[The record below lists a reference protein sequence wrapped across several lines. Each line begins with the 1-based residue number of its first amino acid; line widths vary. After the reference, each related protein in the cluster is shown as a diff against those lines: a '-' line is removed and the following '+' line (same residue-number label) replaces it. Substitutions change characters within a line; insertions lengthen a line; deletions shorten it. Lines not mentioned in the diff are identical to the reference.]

1 MFLGTN
7 FTAGEGQMDD
17 SQIKALQEEL
27 NLKKLELDLIQ
38 AIDKIRDEITEPG
51 ALLVS
56 AVDFLAEWFKVDLC
70 LLFLIDRETGVS
82 ELRAARDRSE
92 KPGWLEKVLSPE
104 FAERVT
110 HLDQIAVWDARQVLP
125 PQAFFDASQER
136 YLMGVPIILGAKDR
150 LGGLLL
156 ARSGARFSDQDI
168 YLMKIAENQIDS
180 LLIQGYTAERIR
192 QYTKELDTIFRIDN
206 IRDQNL
212 PFDQMLNAVISEL
225 TKTVEAEMGFIM
237 LYDLAGKQ
245 LEMRA
250 STPQNLIPMLPHYDA
265 IHKIAQETLE
275 VGKLVIR
282 NGLPGELNCVMCL
295 PLILNER
302 IIGVLGM
309 ANRVGRAG
317 FSQADGRFLSAI
329 GSQIDTAIYERNE
342 IRLLRRVLGR
352 SVDPRVMERLLT
364 NPDVDFM
371 KGELL
376 ELSVLFAD
384 LRGSTQLA
392 ENTEPEKLVEFIKD
406 YFSEM
411 TEVIFLHEG
420 TVDKFVGDEVMALF
434 GAPMPQPD
442 HAMRSLRAALA
453 MQERFERVRTRWRM
467 DIPPIGIGI
476 STGNM
481 IAGEMGGPQ
490 RAEYTVIGR
499 AVNLGARICAS
510 AGGGEIIVSQRTY
523 DLLRDQAEF
532 EALPGQQFKG
542 IESDVTVYRLV
553 RIKD

>member
-1 MFLGTN
+1 MEDANL
-7 FTAGEGQMDD
+7 
-17 SQIKALQEEL
+17 KALQEEL
-27 NLKKLELDLIQ
+27 ELKKMELDLVQ
-38 AIDKIRDEITEPG
+38 AIDKIRDETAEPG
-51 ALLVS
+51 ALIVS
-56 AVDFLAEWFKVDLC
+56 TVDFLAEWFRVDLC
-70 LLFLIDRETGVS
+70 LLFLIDRETGIS
-82 ELRAARDRSE
+82 ELKATRDRSE
-92 KPGWLEKVLSPE
+92 NPGWLEKVISPDL
-104 FAERVT
+104 AERVT
-110 HLDQIAVWDARQVLP
+110 HLDQVTLWDAREVLP
-125 PQAFFDASQER
+125 ASALEAVGQDQ
-136 YLMGVPIILGAKDR
+136 YLMGVPIIMGVKDR

-156 ARSGARFSDQDI
+156 VRSGTSFNDNDI
-168 YLMKIAENQIDS
+168 YWMKSAENQIDS
-180 LLIQGYTAERIR
+180 LLIQGYTAERMR
-192 QYTKELDTIFRIDN
+192 QYTKELDTIFRIDR
-206 IRDQNL
+206 IRDQDL

-237 LYDLAGKQ
+237 LYDLTGKQ

-250 STPQNLIPMLPHYDA
+250 STPQNLLPMLPYYDSIRA
-265 IHKIAQETLE
+265 VADEALE
-275 VGKLVIR
+275 AGKLVCCK
-282 NGLPGELNCVMCL
+282 GVPGALTSVMCL
-295 PLILNER
+295 PLILNEH

-309 ANRVGRAG
+309 ANRLGRSG
-317 FSQADGRFLSAI
+317 FSQADERFLSAI

-392 ENTEPEKLVEFIKD
+392 EVTDPERLVEFIKD

-420 TVDKFVGDEVMALF
+420 AVDKFVGDEVMALF
-434 GAPMPQPD
+434 GAPIPQQD
-442 HAMRSLRAALA
+442 HAVRSLEAAVA
-453 MQERFERVRTRWRM
+453 MQARFEKVRTRWM
-467 DIPPIGIGI
+467 EKGMHIPPIGIGI

-499 AVNLGARICAS
+499 AVNLGARICTS
-510 AGGGEIIVSQRTY
+510 AEGGEILVSQRTY
-523 DLLRDQAEF
+523 DLVKDRAEL
-532 EALPGQQFKG
+532 EPVPGQQFKG
-542 IESDVTVYRLV
+542 IETDVTVYRLV
-553 RIKD
+553 RIK

>member
-1 MFLGTN
+1 M
-7 FTAGEGQMDD
+7 GEDM
-17 SQIKALQEEL
+17 IKSLQEEL
-27 NLKKLELDLIQ
+27 ELKKRELSLIQ
-38 AIDKIRDEITEPG
+38 AIDLIRDAATEPG

-56 AVDFLAEWFKVDLC
+56 TVDFLADWFKADLC

-82 ELRAARDRSE
+82 ELKAARDRSV
-92 KPGWLEKVLSPE
+92 KPGWLEKVIAPE

-110 HLDQIAVWDARQVLP
+110 HLEQIAVWDAREVLP
-125 PQAFFDASQER
+125 VQSLADAPENL
-136 YLMGVPIILGAKDR
+136 YLMAVPVIMGTNDR
-150 LGGLLL
+150 LGGVLL
-156 ARSGARFSDQDI
+156 ARSGDI
-168 YLMKIAENQIDS
+168 FGENEIYWMKSAEDQIDS
-180 LLIQGYTAERIR
+180 LLIQGYSAEKMQ
-192 QYTKELDTIFRIDN
+192 QYSKELDTIFRIDR

-225 TKTVEAEMGFIM
+225 TQTVEAEMGFIM
-237 LYDLAGKQ
+237 LYDLSGKH
-245 LEMRA
+245 LEIRA
-250 STPQNLIPMLPHYDA
+250 STPQNLMPMLPYYDSIQKVA
-265 IHKIAQETLE
+265 DEALE
-275 VGKLVIR
+275 AGQLVYR
-282 NGLPGELNCVMCL
+282 NGLPGKLTSLMCL

-309 ANRVGRAG
+309 ANRLGRVA
-317 FSQADGRFLSAI
+317 FSQADGRFLTAI

-392 ENTEPEKLVEFIKD
+392 EVTEPEKLVEFIKD

-434 GAPMPQPD
+434 GAPITQQD
-442 HAMRSLRAALA
+442 HALRSLQAAVVMLA
-453 MQERFERVRTRWRM
+453 RFEKVRSRWRDRGM
-467 DIPPIGIGI
+467 QIPPIGIGI
-476 STGNM
+476 ATGNM

-499 AVNLGARICAS
+499 AVNLGARICAVAEGS
-510 AGGGEIIVSQRTY
+510 EILVSQRTF
-523 DLLRDQAEF
+523 DLIKDRAEL
-532 EALPGQQFKG
+532 EPVPGQQFKG
-542 IESDVTVYRLV
+542 IENNVTVYRLV
-553 RIKD
+553 RMKE

>member
-1 MFLGTN
+1 
-7 FTAGEGQMDD
+7 MDE
-17 SQIKALQEEL
+17 SRVKALQEEL
-27 NLKKLELDLIQ
+27 ELRKMELDLIL
-38 AIDKIRDEITEPG
+38 AIDKIRDAATEPG
-51 ALLVS
+51 TLLVS
-56 AVDFLAEWFKVDLC
+56 TVDFLADWFKVDLC

-82 ELRAARDRSE
+82 ELKAARDRSD
-92 KPGWLEKVLSPE
+92 KPGWLEKVISQDL
-104 FAERVT
+104 AERVT
-110 HLDQIAVWDARQVLP
+110 HLDQITLWEAREVLP
-125 PQAFFDASQER
+125 AGALADITQDQHIIGVSII
-136 YLMGVPIILGAKDR
+136 MGLKDR

-156 ARSGARFSDQDI
+156 VRSGAPFGENDI
-168 YLMKIAENQIDS
+168 YWMKSAENQIDS
-180 LLIQGYTAERIR
+180 LLIQGYSSERMH
-192 QYTKELDTIFRIDN
+192 QYTRELDTIFRIDR

-225 TKTVEAEMGFIM
+225 TQTVEAEMGFIM
-237 LYDLAGKQ
+237 LYDLSGKQ
-245 LEMRA
+245 LEIRA
-250 STPQNLIPMLPHYDA
+250 STPQNMLPMLPYYDSIRA
-265 IHKIAQETLE
+265 VADEALE
-275 VGKLVIR
+275 VGKLVCS
-282 NGLPGELNCVMCL
+282 NCLPGALDSVMCL

-309 ANRVGRAG
+309 ANRQGRKG
-317 FSQADGRFLSAI
+317 FSQADGRFLTAI

-392 ENTEPEKLVEFIKD
+392 EMTEPDKLVEFIKD

-434 GAPMPQPD
+434 GAPIPQQN
-442 HAMRSLRAALA
+442 HALRCLRAAVD
-453 MQERFERVRTRWRM
+453 MQRRFEKVRMRWLEKGM
-467 DIPPIGIGI
+467 QIPPIGIGI

-499 AVNLGARICAS
+499 AVNLGARICAV
-510 AGGGEIIVSQRTY
+510 AEGGEILVSQRTY
-523 DLLRDQAEF
+523 DQLKDRVDF
-532 EALPGQQFKG
+532 EPMPGQQFKG
-542 IESDVTVYRLV
+542 IGNDVTVYRLV
-553 RIKD
+553 SVK

>member
-1 MFLGTN
+1 MEDPQFKT
-7 FTAGEGQMDD
+7 M
-17 SQIKALQEEL
+17 QEEL
-27 NLKKLELDLIQ
+27 RLRKMELELIQ
-38 AIDKIRDEITEPG
+38 AIDKIRDEVSEPG

-56 AVDFLAEWFKVDLC
+56 TVDFLADWFKVDLC
-70 LLFLIDRETGVS
+70 MLFLIDRETGVS
-82 ELRAARDRSE
+82 ELKAERLRGE
-92 KPGWLEKVLSPE
+92 KTSRLEQAIPADL
-104 FAERVT
+104 AERVT
-110 HLDQIAVWDARQVLP
+110 HLDQITLWSAREVLP
-125 PQAFFDASQER
+125 VEASESTLDDLH
-136 YLMGVPIILGAKDR
+136 LMAVPIILGVKER

-156 ARSGARFSDQDI
+156 ARSGAGFTENDV
-168 YLMKIAENQIDS
+168 YLMRSAENQIDS
-180 LLIQGYTAERIR
+180 LLIQGYSAERM
-192 QYTKELDTIFRIDN
+192 QQFAKELDTIFRIDR

-212 PFDQMLNAVISEL
+212 PFDQMLNAVIGEL

-237 LYDLAGKQ
+237 LYDLSGKE
-245 LEMRA
+245 LEIRA
-250 STPQNLIPMLPHYDA
+250 SAPQNLIPMLPYYDTVSQVA
-265 IHKIAQETLE
+265 DKALE
-275 VGKLVIR
+275 EGKLIMR
-282 NGLPGELNCVMCL
+282 NGLAGGVDCMMCL
-295 PLILNER
+295 PLILNDR

-309 ANRVGRAG
+309 ANRLGRCG
-317 FSQADGRFLSAI
+317 FTQADARFLTAI

-384 LRGSTQLA
+384 LRGSTHLA
-392 ENTEPEKLVEFIKD
+392 ENTEPERLVEFIKD

-420 TVDKFVGDEVMALF
+420 TVDKFVGDEVMVLF
-434 GAPMPQPD
+434 GAPIPQQD
-442 HAMRSLRAALA
+442 HALRSIQAAVA
-453 MQERFERVRTRWRM
+453 MQAAFEKVRQRWGEKGLP
-467 DIPPIGIGI
+467 IPQIGIGI
-476 STGNM
+476 STGSV

-510 AGGGEIIVSQRTY
+510 AGGGEILVSQRTY
-523 DLLRDQAEF
+523 DLLKDRVEM
-532 EALPGQQFKG
+532 EAVPGQQFKG

-553 RIKD
+553 RIK

>member
-1 MFLGTN
+1 
-7 FTAGEGQMDD
+7 MDD
-17 SQIKALQEEL
+17 SQIKTMQEEL
-27 NLKKLELDLIQ
+27 KLKKMELDLIQ
-38 AIDKIRDEITEPG
+38 AIDKLRDEISEPQ

-56 AVDFLAEWFKVDLC
+56 TVDFLADWFKVNLC
-70 LLFLIDRETGVS
+70 MLFLIDRETGIS
-82 ELRAARDRSE
+82 ELKAARVRGE
-92 KPGWLEKVLSPE
+92 KASWLEKAIPAEL
-104 FAERVT
+104 AERVT
-110 HLDQIAVWDARQVLP
+110 QLNQITRWSALEVLP
-125 PQAFFDASQER
+125 AAALEGTLADLH
-136 YLMGVPIILGAKDR
+136 LMGVPIILGAKER

-156 ARSGARFSDQDI
+156 ARPGVLFGENDVT
-168 YLMKIAENQIDS
+168 LMKSAENQIDS
-180 LLIQGYTAERIR
+180 LLIQGYSAERMQ
-192 QYTKELDTIFRIDN
+192 QYAKELETIFRIDR

-212 PFDQMLNAVISEL
+212 PFDQMLNAVIGEL

-237 LYDLAGKQ
+237 LYDLTGKQ
-245 LEMRA
+245 LEIRA
-250 STPQNLIPMLPHYDA
+250 SAPQNLIPMLPYYDTIQQMA
-265 IHKIAQETLE
+265 DEALQAGHLIM
-275 VGKLVIR
+275 R
-282 NGLPGELNCVMCL
+282 NGLSGGVTCMMCL

-309 ANRVGRAG
+309 ANRLGRCR
-317 FSQADGRFLSAI
+317 FSQADARFLTAI

-392 ENTEPEKLVEFIKD
+392 ENTEPERLVEFIKD

-434 GAPMPQPD
+434 GAPIPQPE
-442 HAMRSLRAALA
+442 HALRSLQAAVA
-453 MQERFERVRTRWRM
+453 MQAAFEKVRQRWGEKGM
-467 DIPPIGIGI
+467 PIPPVGIGI
-476 STGNM
+476 STGSV

-510 AGGGEIIVSQRTY
+510 AGGGEILVSQRTY
-523 DLLRDQAEF
+523 DLLKDQVEM
-532 EALPGQQFKG
+532 EAVPGQQFKG
-542 IESDVTVYRLV
+542 IENDVTVYRLV
-553 RIKD
+553 KMRG

>member
-1 MFLGTN
+1 
-7 FTAGEGQMDD
+7 MDNP
-17 SQIKALQEEL
+17 QIKALQEEL
-27 NLKKLELDLIQ
+27 SLRKMELDLIQ
-38 AIDKIRDEITEPG
+38 AIDKIRDEVAEPG

-56 AVDFLAEWFKVDLC
+56 TVDFLAEWFKVDLC
-70 LLFLIDRETGVS
+70 LLFLIDRETGIS
-82 ELRAARDRSE
+82 ELKAARNRSD
-92 KPGWLEKVLSPE
+92 KPGWMEKVISPE
-104 FAERVT
+104 LAERVT
-110 HLDQIAVWDARQVLP
+110 HLEQVTLWKAEDVLP
-125 PQAFFDASQER
+125 KQALVDASQEQ
-136 YLMGVPIILGAKDR
+136 YLMGVPIIMGAKDR

-156 ARSGARFSDQDI
+156 TRAGIPFSDKDV
-168 YLMKIAENQIDS
+168 YWMTSAENQIDS
-180 LLIQGYTAERIR
+180 LLIQGYTAECLQ
-192 QYTKELDTIFRIDN
+192 QYTKELDTIFRIDH

-212 PFDQMLNAVISEL
+212 PFDQMLNAVIGEL

-250 STPQNLIPMLPHYDA
+250 STPQNLIPMLPYYDS
-265 IHKIAQETLE
+265 ILRIAEETLE
-275 VGKLVIR
+275 VGRLVIH
-282 NGLPGELNCVMCL
+282 NGLPGALNCVMCL

-392 ENTEPEKLVEFIKD
+392 EMTEPEKLVEFIKD

-434 GAPMPQPD
+434 GAPIPQPD
-442 HAMRSLRAALA
+442 HALRSLRAAVA
-453 MQERFERVRTRWRM
+453 MQERFERVRQRWADRGM
-467 DIPPIGIGI
+467 HIPQIGIGI

-499 AVNLGARICAS
+499 AVNLGARICAV
-510 AGGGEIIVSQRTY
+510 AGGSEILVSQQTY
-523 DLLRDQAEF
+523 EQVKDRAEF
-532 EALPGQQFKG
+532 ESIPGQQFKG
-542 IESDVTVYRLV
+542 IENEVTVYRLV

>member
-1 MFLGTN
+1 MD
-7 FTAGEGQMDD
+7 EGKV
-17 SQIKALQEEL
+17 KAMEAEL
-27 NLKKLELDLIQ
+27 RLKKMELDLIQ
-38 AIDKIRDEITEPG
+38 AIDKIRDEAAEPG

-56 AVDFLAEWFKVDLC
+56 AVDFLADWFKVDLC
-70 LLFLIDRETGVS
+70 LLFLLDRETGAA
-82 ELRAARDRSE
+82 ELKAARDRSAQ
-92 KPGWLEKVLSPE
+92 PGGLQKWIPPE

-110 HLDQIAVWDARQVLP
+110 HLDGVMVWDAQDL
-125 PQAFFDASQER
+125 QAVEAPADLH
-136 YLMGVPIILGAKDR
+136 LMAVPVILGEKER

-156 ARSGARFSDQDI
+156 ARLGSPFTENEV
-168 YLMKIAENQIDS
+168 YWMKSAENQIDS
-180 LLIQGYTAERIR
+180 LLIQGYASERM
-192 QYTKELDTIFRIDN
+192 QQATKELNTIFRIDR

-225 TKTVEAEMGFIM
+225 TQTIEAEMGFIM
-237 LYDLAGKQ
+237 LYDLSGKQ

-250 STPQNLIPMLPHYDA
+250 STPQNLMPMLPYYDSIQQLA
-265 IHKIAQETLE
+265 DQALQAGEL
-275 VGKLVIR
+275 VFRNGMPGKLTS
-282 NGLPGELNCVMCL
+282 LMCL

-309 ANRVGRAG
+309 ANRLGRGA
-317 FSQADGRFLSAI
+317 FSHADGRFLTAI

-384 LRGSTQLA
+384 LRGSTNLA
-392 ENTEPEKLVEFIKD
+392 ERTEPERLVEFIKD

-434 GAPMPQPD
+434 GAPIPHQE
-442 HAMRSLRAALA
+442 HALRSLQAAVAMR
-453 MQERFERVRTRWRM
+453 ERFEKVRSRWRQRGM
-467 DIPPIGIGI
+467 QIPPIGIGI

-499 AVNLGARICAS
+499 SVNLGARICAS
-510 AGGGEIIVSQRTY
+510 AAGSEILVSQRTY
-523 DLLRDQAEF
+523 DLVKDRAE
-532 EALPGQQFKG
+532 LDPVPGQQFKG
-542 IESDVTVYRLV
+542 IENDVTVYRLV
-553 RIKD
+553 KIGG

>member
-1 MFLGTN
+1 
-7 FTAGEGQMDD
+7 MDD
-17 SQIKALQEEL
+17 SQIKAMQEEL
-27 NLKKLELDLIQ
+27 KLKEMELELVQ
-38 AIDKIRDEITEPG
+38 AIDKIRDEVTEPG

-56 AVDFLAEWFKVDLC
+56 TVDLLADWFKVDLC
-70 LLFLIDRETGVS
+70 MLFLIDRETGVS
-82 ELRAARDRSE
+82 ELKAERLLGERASGFE
-92 KPGWLEKVLSPE
+92 KAIPEDLPG
-104 FAERVT
+104 RVT
-110 HLDQIAVWDARQVLP
+110 HLDQIKRWSAQEALP
-125 PQAFFDASQER
+125 AGSVEGMPPDLH
-136 YLMGVPIILGAKDR
+136 LMAVPIILGANQR

-156 ARSGARFSDQDI
+156 ARVGSAFADQDVQ
-168 YLMKIAENQIDS
+168 LMTAAEDQIDS
-180 LLIQGYTAERIR
+180 LLVQGYSAERMQ
-192 QYTKELDTIFRIDN
+192 QYVKELDTIFRIDR
-206 IRDQNL
+206 IRDQEL

-225 TKTVEAEMGFIM
+225 TKTIQAEMGFIM
-237 LYDLAGKQ
+237 LYDLSGKQ
-245 LEMRA
+245 LEIRA
-250 STPQNLIPMLPHYDA
+250 SAPQNLIPMLPYYDTVSQVA
-265 IHKIAQETLE
+265 DEALE
-275 VGKLVIR
+275 VGELIMR
-282 NGLPGELNCVMCL
+282 NGLPGGVNCMMCL

-309 ANRVGRAG
+309 ANRLGRCG
-317 FSQADGRFLSAI
+317 FTQADGRFLTAI

-392 ENTEPEKLVEFIKD
+392 ERTEPERLVEFIKD

-434 GAPMPQPD
+434 GAPIPMKD
-442 HAMRSLRAALA
+442 HALRCIQAAVA
-453 MQERFERVRTRWRM
+453 MQSAFERVRQRWEEKGM
-467 DIPPIGIGI
+467 PIPQIGIGI

-499 AVNLGARICAS
+499 SVNLGARICAS
-510 AGGGEIIVSQRTY
+510 AGGGEILVSQRTY
-523 DLLRDQAEF
+523 DLLKDQVDM
-532 EALPGQQFKG
+532 EAVPGQQFKG
-542 IESDVTVYRLV
+542 IDEEVTVYRLV
-553 RIKD
+553 RGKE

>member
-1 MFLGTN
+1 
-7 FTAGEGQMDD
+7 MDED
-17 SQIKALQEEL
+17 KIKAIQAEL
-27 NLKKLELDLIQ
+27 ELKKMELDLIQ
-38 AIDKIRDEITEPG
+38 AIDKIRDDASEPG

-56 AVDFLAEWFKVDLC
+56 AVDFLADWFKVDLC
-70 LLFLIDRETGVS
+70 LLFLLDRETGAA
-82 ELRAARDRSE
+82 ELKAARDRSA
-92 KPGWLEKVLSPE
+92 KPGGLQKWIPPE

-110 HLDQIAVWDARQVLP
+110 HLDGVVVWDAKEL
-125 PQAFFDASQER
+125 QAV
-136 YLMGVPIILGAKDR
+136 GVPEDLHLMAVPVILGEKDR

-156 ARSGARFSDQDI
+156 GRLGSPFTENELYWIKS
-168 YLMKIAENQIDS
+168 AENQIDS
-180 LLIQGYTAERIR
+180 LLIQGYAAERM
-192 QYTKELDTIFRIDN
+192 QQSTKELDTIFRIDR

-225 TKTVEAEMGFIM
+225 THTIEAEMGFIM
-237 LYDLAGKQ
+237 LYDLSGKQ
-245 LEMRA
+245 LEIRA
-250 STPQNLIPMLPHYDA
+250 STPQNLMPMLPYYDSIQQA
-265 IHKIAQETLE
+265 ADEALHAGEL
-275 VGKLVIR
+275 VYRNGMSGKLTS
-282 NGLPGELNCVMCL
+282 LMCL

-309 ANRVGRAG
+309 ANRLGRPG
-317 FSQADGRFLSAI
+317 FSHADGRFLTAI

-384 LRGSTQLA
+384 LRGSTYLA
-392 ENTEPEKLVEFIKD
+392 ERTEPERLVEFIKD

-434 GAPMPQPD
+434 GAPIPQQD
-442 HAMRSLRAALA
+442 HALRSLQAAVA
-453 MQERFERVRTRWRM
+453 MRTRFEKVRARWREKGM
-467 DIPPIGIGI
+467 QIPPIGIGI
-476 STGNM
+476 STGNV

-499 AVNLGARICAS
+499 SVNLGSRICAS
-510 AGGGEIIVSQRTY
+510 AAGGEILVSQRTY
-523 DLLRDQAEF
+523 DLVNDRAEL
-532 EALPGQQFKG
+532 EPVPGQQFKG
-542 IESDVTVYRLV
+542 IENDVTVYRLLGF
-553 RIKD
+553 K

>member
-1 MFLGTN
+1 
-7 FTAGEGQMDD
+7 MDET
-17 SQIKALQEEL
+17 QIKALQEEL
-27 NLKKLELDLIQ
+27 EFRKMEINLIQ
-38 AIDKIRDEITEPG
+38 AIDKIRDASADNGT
-51 ALLVS
+51 LLVS
-56 AVDFLAEWFKVDLC
+56 TVDFLAEWFKADLC

-82 ELRAARDRSE
+82 ELKAARDRSE
-92 KPGWLEKVLSPE
+92 QQGWLEKVLSPE
-104 FAERVT
+104 LAERVT
-110 HLDQIAVWDARQVLP
+110 HLEQITLWSASDVLP
-125 PQAFFDASQER
+125 AEALAEVPQVQH
-136 YLMGVPIILGAKDR
+136 LMGVPIIMSKDDR

-156 ARSGARFSDQDI
+156 ARSGASFEEKDI
-168 YLMKIAENQIDS
+168 TWMELAEDQIDS
-180 LLIQGYTAERIR
+180 LLIQGYSTERMQ
-192 QYTKELDTIFRIDN
+192 QYTRELDTIFRIDR

-237 LYDLAGKQ
+237 LYDPSGKQ
-245 LEMRA
+245 LELRA
-250 STPQNLIPMLPHYDA
+250 STPQDLLPVLPYYDSIRA
-265 IHKIAQETLE
+265 VADEALE
-275 VGKLVIR
+275 AGKLICS
-282 NGLPGELNCVMCL
+282 NCLPGQLDSVMCL

-309 ANRVGRAG
+309 ANRLGRKG
-317 FSQADGRFLSAI
+317 FSQADGRFLTAI

-342 IRLLRRVLGR
+342 IRMLRRVLGR

-364 NPDVDFM
+364 NPDMDFM

-392 ENTEPEKLVEFIKD
+392 EMTDPEKLVEFIKD

-434 GAPMPQPD
+434 GAPIPQQD
-442 HAMRSLRAALA
+442 HALRSLQAAVD
-453 MQERFERVRTRWRM
+453 MQARFEKVRLRWKEKGLH
-467 DIPPIGIGI
+467 IPQVGIGI

-510 AGGGEIIVSQRTY
+510 AEGGEILVSQRTY
-523 DLLRDQAEF
+523 DLVKDRAEL
-532 EALPGQQFKG
+532 EAVTGQQFKG
-542 IESDVTVYRLV
+542 IENDVTVYRLV
-553 RIKD
+553 RVRE

>member
-1 MFLGTN
+1 
-7 FTAGEGQMDD
+7 MDNP
-17 SQIKALQEEL
+17 QIKALQEEL
-27 NLKKLELDLIQ
+27 SLRKMELDLIQ
-38 AIDKIRDEITEPG
+38 AIDKIRDEVAEPG

-56 AVDFLAEWFKVDLC
+56 TVDFLAEWFKVDLC
-70 LLFLIDRETGVS
+70 LLFLIDRETGIS
-82 ELRAARDRSE
+82 ELKAARNRSD
-92 KPGWLEKVLSPE
+92 KPGWMEKVISPDL
-104 FAERVT
+104 AERVT
-110 HLDQIAVWDARQVLP
+110 HLEQVTLWKAEDVLP
-125 PQAFFDASQER
+125 KQALVDASQEQ
-136 YLMGVPIILGAKDR
+136 YLMGVPIIMGAKDR

-156 ARSGARFSDQDI
+156 TRAGIPFSDKDV
-168 YLMKIAENQIDS
+168 YWMTSAENQIDS
-180 LLIQGYTAERIR
+180 LLIQGYTAECLQ
-192 QYTKELDTIFRIDN
+192 QYTKELDTIFRIDH

-212 PFDQMLNAVISEL
+212 PFDQMLNAVIGEL

-250 STPQNLIPMLPHYDA
+250 STPQNLIPMLPYYDS
-265 IHKIAQETLE
+265 ILRIAEETLE
-275 VGKLVIR
+275 VGRLVIH
-282 NGLPGELNCVMCL
+282 NGLPGALNCVMCL

-352 SVDPRVMERLLT
+352 LVDPRVMERLLT

-392 ENTEPEKLVEFIKD
+392 EMTEPEKLVEFIKD

-434 GAPMPQPD
+434 GAPIPQPD
-442 HAMRSLRAALA
+442 HARRSLRAAVA
-453 MQERFERVRTRWRM
+453 MQERFERVRQRWADRGM
-467 DIPPIGIGI
+467 HIPQIGIGI
-476 STGNM
+476 STGNI

-499 AVNLGARICAS
+499 SVNLGARICAV
-510 AGGGEIIVSQRTY
+510 AGGGEILVSQRTY
-523 DLLRDQAEF
+523 DLLKDQVEF

-542 IESDVTVYRLV
+542 IENEVTVYRLV
-553 RIKD
+553 GFK

>member
-1 MFLGTN
+1 
-7 FTAGEGQMDD
+7 MDED
-17 SQIKALQEEL
+17 KVKAMEAEL
-27 NLKKLELDLIQ
+27 RLKKMELDLIQ
-38 AIDKIRDEITEPG
+38 AIDKIRDEAAEPG

-56 AVDFLAEWFKVDLC
+56 TVDFLADWFKVDLC
-70 LLFLIDRETGVS
+70 LLFLLDRETGAA
-82 ELRAARDRSE
+82 ELKAARDRSA
-92 KPGWLEKVLSPE
+92 KPGGLQKWIPPE
-104 FAERVT
+104 FAEKVT
-110 HLDQIAVWDARQVLP
+110 HLDGVMVWGEQDLQVVGAPEDLHLMAVPV
-125 PQAFFDASQER
+125 
-136 YLMGVPIILGAKDR
+136 ILGEKDR

-156 ARSGARFSDQDI
+156 ARLGSPFTEDEL
-168 YLMKIAENQIDS
+168 YWMKSAENQIDS
-180 LLIQGYTAERIR
+180 LLIQGYASERM
-192 QYTKELDTIFRIDN
+192 QQSTKELDTIFRIDR

-225 TKTVEAEMGFIM
+225 TQTIEAEMGFIM
-237 LYDLAGKQ
+237 LYDLSGKQ
-245 LEMRA
+245 LEIRA
-250 STPQNLIPMLPHYDA
+250 STPQNLMPMLPYYDSIQQLA
-265 IHKIAQETLE
+265 DQALQAGEL
-275 VGKLVIR
+275 VFRNGMPGKLTS
-282 NGLPGELNCVMCL
+282 LMCL

-309 ANRVGRAG
+309 ANRLGRPG
-317 FSQADGRFLSAI
+317 FSHADGRFLTAI

-392 ENTEPEKLVEFIKD
+392 EMTEPERLVEFIKD

-434 GAPMPQPD
+434 GAPIPQQD
-442 HAMRSLRAALA
+442 HALRSLQAAVA
-453 MQERFERVRTRWRM
+453 MRDRFEKVRSRWRERGM
-467 DIPPIGIGI
+467 QIPPIGIGI

-499 AVNLGARICAS
+499 SVNLGARICAS
-510 AGGGEIIVSQRTY
+510 AAGSEILVSQRTY
-523 DLLRDQAEF
+523 DLVKDRAEL
-532 EALPGQQFKG
+532 EPVPGQQFKG
-542 IESDVTVYRLV
+542 IENDVTVYRLV
-553 RIKD
+553 KIGE